1 MILVRQKEGLRAI
14 VYDPRDVPPPTFA
27 GTILWVALFFF
38 PVPLMLLIHWWLHNQ
53 PETTFWLRLVSFITG
68 LDWRVAV
75 AAAVT
80 FSACLGL
87 AFWLIRN
94 FADQN
99 LIEFVQSI
107 TDKAGLEGWQRSLFW
122 IAPLVIVP
130 LFLLR
135 KVGIVELALLGA
147 VEVALLSTQRI
158 QRFPKEE
165 VNLVPPELAAEVEQ
179 LLKLVGEVVS
189 YSWFFAPVPEG
200 SPENFSAQIA
210 FNPSRLDEAR
220 NRPHQRETDGDW
232 LRFIRTDLQTPEIVA
247 LAKQLHDLHEKQHW
261 TPFQRCRNVL
271 ALLESFEVDE
281 DESVTRFPL
290 EALYERKGNEGDI
303 IVTAI
308 TLLKALNGT
317 VPEAVLVMSSD
328 RRRVGLGIEGAED
341 VPENLQ
347 GFKHGG
353 RTFFFVTLR
362 EEEEQGIKRWRWS
375 WQTLPNEWQPISV
388 LTVG

>member
-1 MILVRQKEGLRAI
+1 LTREAEGLREI
-14 VYDPRDVPPPTFA
+14 VYDPMDIPSPTFA
-27 GTILWVALFFF
+27 GTVLWVALFFF

-94 FADQN
+94 FADPN

-107 TDKAGLEGWQRSLFW
+107 TDKAGLEEWQGRLFW

-147 VEVALLSTQRI
+147 VEGALLSAQRI
-158 QRFPKEE
+158 QRFPREE
-165 VNLVPPELAAEVEQ
+165 VNLVPYDLAAEVEQ
-179 LLKLVGEVVS
+179 LLKLEGDVVN
-189 YSWFFAPVPEG
+189 YSWAFAPIPEG
-200 SPENFSAQIA
+200 SPETFSAQIA
-210 FNPSRLDEAR
+210 FNPSRLDEAK
-220 NRPHQRETDGDW
+220 NRTHQRETDGDW
-232 LRFIRTDLQTPEIVA
+232 RRFIQTDLQTPEIVA
-247 LAKQLHDLHEKQHW
+247 LAKQLHDLHEEQHW

-271 ALLESFEVDE
+271 ALLESFEAD
-281 DESVTRFPL
+281 DDKFVTRFPL
-290 EALYERKGNEGDI
+290 ETLYERKGNEGDI
-303 IVTAI
+303 VVTAI
-308 TLLKALNGT
+308 TLLKALKET

-328 RRRVGLGIEGAED
+328 RKRVGLGIEGAED
-341 VPENLQ
+341 VPESLQ

-353 RTFFFVTLR
+353 RTFFFVALQ
-362 EEEEQGIKRWRWS
+362 EEIRQGAKRWRWS

-388 LTVG
+388 LTVR